1 MASALLRR
9 RTIPHQVHVED
20 GTRLLLSRE
29 SYEKLAARGVVFRV
43 RRRNELVAVTVNS
56 FSAYGAPYDPAAFYE
71 LVKSR
76 VAVPVVNVL
85 EKTIWN

>member
-1 MASALLRR
+1 MSMKKILSILAAL
-9 RTIPHQVHVED
+9 V
-20 GTRLLLSRE
+20 LL
-29 SYEKLAARGVVFRV
+29 LAARAGADFV
-43 RRRNELVAVTVNS
+43 
-56 FSAYGAPYDPAAFYE
+56 APYDPAAFYE